1 MDNLGSGNLSP
12 PFAEAVCRTDCPAS
26 LSPLEKMCIVPIHP
40 DHPFRQPDHPFRLR
54 QKVIGITSESVIDI
68 ASEWVIDIASEWVID
83 MPRNRQDEQERR
95 ATFGWG
101 SPNPNR
107 RSCW

>member
-1 MDNLGSGNLSP
+1 
-12 PFAEAVCRTDCPAS
+12 
-26 LSPLEKMCIVPIHP
+26 
-40 DHPFRQPDHPFRLR
+40 
-54 QKVIGITSESVIDI
+54 VIGITSESVIDI